1 MSKDHIL
8 LINVK
13 NLAYSRTYKRISAIS
28 CTMVS
33 RLQRSLCNL
42 LTQHK
47 CTNRNTA
54 SKRFCTGHNIRLYTV
69 CLPCKIISGTS
80 HSALD
85 FIQNKENIFLI
96 TQCAN
101 ALQKLSFRW
110 INTAFSLYGLHNN
123 CTCFICNL
131 GFYPLK
137 IIEISKFHTTH
148 ERLKRLT
155 VMCISS
161 DRKCSNRS
169 AMERMIH
176 GNDLMICMSVT
187 FISILFRSL

>member
-1 MSKDHIL
+1 MI
-8 LINVK
+8 
-13 NLAYSRTYKRISAIS
+13 
-28 CTMVS
+28 S

-42 LTQHK
+42 LTQYK
-47 CTNRNTA
+47 CTYRNTA
-54 SKRFCTGHNIRLYTV
+54 SKRFCTGHNIWLYTI

-80 HSALD
+80 HSALN

-101 ALQKLSFRW
+101 TLQKLSFRW
-110 INTAFSLYGLHNN
+110 INTTFSLYSLHNN

-131 GFYPLK
+131 GLYTLK

-155 VMCISS
+155 IMGISS
-161 DRKCSNRS
+161 DRKCSDRS
-169 AMERMIH
+169 SMERMIH
-176 GNDLMICMSVT
+176 SNDLMICMSVT
-187 FISILFRSL
+187 LISVLFRSF

>member
-1 MSKDHIL
+1 MI
-8 LINVK
+8 
-13 NLAYSRTYKRISAIS
+13 
-28 CTMVS
+28 S
-33 RLQRSLCNL
+33 RLQGSLCNL
-42 LTQHK
+42 LTQYK
-47 CTNRNTA
+47 CTYRNTA
-54 SKRFCTGHNIRLYTV
+54 SKRFCTGHNIRLYTI
-69 CLPCKIISGTS
+69 CLPCKIISRTS
-80 HSALD
+80 HSTLD

-131 GFYPLK
+131 GFYTLK